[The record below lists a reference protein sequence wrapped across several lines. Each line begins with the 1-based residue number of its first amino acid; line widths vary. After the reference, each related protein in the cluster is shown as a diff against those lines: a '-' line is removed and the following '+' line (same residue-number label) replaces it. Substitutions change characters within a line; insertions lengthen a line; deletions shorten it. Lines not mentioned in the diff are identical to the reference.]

1 MLGLLLGTLGFAIAS
16 LIYSV
21 EIGLVIG
28 LTLLAVCTVAAAVVG
43 SMPLLARAV
52 KVDPAV
58 FSNPFIPTFVD
69 ATGLIVYFVIART
82 ISEL

>member
-28 LTLLAVCTVAAAVVG
+28 LTLLAVCTVAAAVG
-43 SMPLLARAV
+43 
-52 KVDPAV
+52 
-58 FSNPFIPTFVD
+58 
-69 ATGLIVYFVIART
+69 GL
-82 ISEL
+82 